1 MSDTKS
7 ATTHAFQ
14 AEVKQVLDIV
24 AHSIYKDKDIFL
36 RELVSNASDA
46 LEKLRYTQ
54 LTEKA
59 VFEPERELAVE
70 VSTDE
75 AAGTLTIADSGIG
88 MTREELVKENLALKK
103 ENQAL
108 RRELVRQRGGE
119 PAIDLSRVREKKGV
133 AGEETNG
140 KATDDGG
147 HWLSSEKQRRHNSKC
162 KYYKL
167 GRGRPCRKDE
177 GTPCKRCGG

>member
-1 MSDTKS
+1 MIAWALAASVAPAATPSGAEIAESD
-7 ATTHAFQ
+7 
-14 AEVKQVLDIV
+14 V
-24 AHSIYKDKDIFL
+24 
-36 RELVSNASDA
+36 
-46 LEKLRYTQ
+46 
-54 LTEKA
+54 KA
-59 VFEPERELAVE
+59 V
-70 VSTDE
+70 
-75 AAGTLTIADSGIG
+75 SG
-88 MTREELVKENLALKK
+88 MMREELVKENLALKR

>member
-1 MSDTKS
+1 MQALCMIAWALAASVAPAATPSGAEIAESD
-7 ATTHAFQ
+7 
-14 AEVKQVLDIV
+14 V
-24 AHSIYKDKDIFL
+24 
-36 RELVSNASDA
+36 
-46 LEKLRYTQ
+46 
-54 LTEKA
+54 KA
-59 VFEPERELAVE
+59 V
-70 VSTDE
+70 S
-75 AAGTLTIADSGIG
+75 G
-88 MTREELVKENLALKK
+88 MTREELVKENLALKR

>member
-1 MSDTKS
+1 MIAWALAASVAPAATPSGAEISESD
-7 ATTHAFQ
+7 
-14 AEVKQVLDIV
+14 V
-24 AHSIYKDKDIFL
+24 
-36 RELVSNASDA
+36 
-46 LEKLRYTQ
+46 
-54 LTEKA
+54 KA
-59 VFEPERELAVE
+59 V
-70 VSTDE
+70 S
-75 AAGTLTIADSGIG
+75 G
-88 MTREELVKENLALKK
+88 MTREELVKENLALKR

-147 HWLSSEKQRRHNSKC
+147 YWLSSEKQRRHNSKC

>member
-1 MSDTKS
+1 MQALCMIAWALAASVAPAVTPSGAELAESD
-7 ATTHAFQ
+7 
-14 AEVKQVLDIV
+14 V
-24 AHSIYKDKDIFL
+24 
-36 RELVSNASDA
+36 
-46 LEKLRYTQ
+46 
-54 LTEKA
+54 KA
-59 VFEPERELAVE
+59 V
-70 VSTDE
+70 S
-75 AAGTLTIADSGIG
+75 G
-88 MTREELVKENLALKK
+88 MTREELVKENLALKR

>member
-1 MSDTKS
+1 MQMLCMIAWALAASVAPAATPSGAELAESD
-7 ATTHAFQ
+7 
-14 AEVKQVLDIV
+14 V
-24 AHSIYKDKDIFL
+24 
-36 RELVSNASDA
+36 
-46 LEKLRYTQ
+46 
-54 LTEKA
+54 KA
-59 VFEPERELAVE
+59 V
-70 VSTDE
+70 S
-75 AAGTLTIADSGIG
+75 G
-88 MTREELVKENLALKK
+88 MTREELVKENLALKR

-162 KYYKL
+162 RYYKL

>member
-1 MSDTKS
+1 MQMLCMIAWALAASVAPAATPSGAEIAESD
-7 ATTHAFQ
+7 
-14 AEVKQVLDIV
+14 V
-24 AHSIYKDKDIFL
+24 
-36 RELVSNASDA
+36 
-46 LEKLRYTQ
+46 
-54 LTEKA
+54 KA
-59 VFEPERELAVE
+59 V
-70 VSTDE
+70 S
-75 AAGTLTIADSGIG
+75 G
-88 MTREELVKENLALKK
+88 MTREELVKENLALKR

>member
-1 MSDTKS
+1 MQMLCMIVWALAASVAPAATPSGAEIAESD
-7 ATTHAFQ
+7 
-14 AEVKQVLDIV
+14 V
-24 AHSIYKDKDIFL
+24 
-36 RELVSNASDA
+36 
-46 LEKLRYTQ
+46 
-54 LTEKA
+54 KA
-59 VFEPERELAVE
+59 V
-70 VSTDE
+70 S
-75 AAGTLTIADSGIG
+75 G
-88 MTREELVKENLALKK
+88 MTREELVKENLALKR

>member
-1 MSDTKS
+1 MQALCMIAWALAASVAPAVTPSGAEIAESD
-7 ATTHAFQ
+7 
-14 AEVKQVLDIV
+14 V
-24 AHSIYKDKDIFL
+24 
-36 RELVSNASDA
+36 
-46 LEKLRYTQ
+46 
-54 LTEKA
+54 KA
-59 VFEPERELAVE
+59 V
-70 VSTDE
+70 S
-75 AAGTLTIADSGIG
+75 G
-88 MTREELVKENLALKK
+88 MTREELVKENLALKR

>member
-1 MSDTKS
+1 MQALCMIAWALAASVAPAVTPSGAELAESD
-7 ATTHAFQ
+7 
-14 AEVKQVLDIV
+14 V
-24 AHSIYKDKDIFL
+24 
-36 RELVSNASDA
+36 
-46 LEKLRYTQ
+46 
-54 LTEKA
+54 KA
-59 VFEPERELAVE
+59 V
-70 VSTDE
+70 S
-75 AAGTLTIADSGIG
+75 G

>member
-1 MSDTKS
+1 MARMQALCMIAWALAASVAPAATPSGAELAESD
-7 ATTHAFQ
+7 
-14 AEVKQVLDIV
+14 V
-24 AHSIYKDKDIFL
+24 
-36 RELVSNASDA
+36 
-46 LEKLRYTQ
+46 
-54 LTEKA
+54 KA
-59 VFEPERELAVE
+59 V
-70 VSTDE
+70 S
-75 AAGTLTIADSGIG
+75 G
-88 MTREELVKENLALKK
+88 MTREELVKENLALKR

-147 HWLSSEKQRRHNSKC
+147 YWLSSEKQRRHNSKC

>member
-1 MSDTKS
+1 MIAWALAASVAPAATPSGAEISESDG
-7 ATTHAFQ
+7 
-14 AEVKQVLDIV
+14 
-24 AHSIYKDKDIFL
+24 
-36 RELVSNASDA
+36 
-46 LEKLRYTQ
+46 
-54 LTEKA
+54 KA
-59 VFEPERELAVE
+59 V
-70 VSTDE
+70 S
-75 AAGTLTIADSGIG
+75 G
-88 MTREELVKENLALKK
+88 MTREELVKENLALKR

>member
-1 MSDTKS
+1 MIAWALAASVAPAATPSGAELAESD
-7 ATTHAFQ
+7 
-14 AEVKQVLDIV
+14 V
-24 AHSIYKDKDIFL
+24 
-36 RELVSNASDA
+36 
-46 LEKLRYTQ
+46 
-54 LTEKA
+54 KA
-59 VFEPERELAVE
+59 V
-70 VSTDE
+70 S
-75 AAGTLTIADSGIG
+75 G

>member
-1 MSDTKS
+1 MQALCMIAWALAASVAPAATPSGAALAESD
-7 ATTHAFQ
+7 
-14 AEVKQVLDIV
+14 V
-24 AHSIYKDKDIFL
+24 
-36 RELVSNASDA
+36 
-46 LEKLRYTQ
+46 
-54 LTEKA
+54 KA
-59 VFEPERELAVE
+59 V
-70 VSTDE
+70 S
-75 AAGTLTIADSGIG
+75 G
-88 MTREELVKENLALKK
+88 MTREELVKENLALKR

-119 PAIDLSRVREKKGV
+119 PAIDLSRVREKKVV

>member
-1 MSDTKS
+1 MQMLCMIAWALAASVAPAVTPSGAELAESD
-7 ATTHAFQ
+7 
-14 AEVKQVLDIV
+14 V
-24 AHSIYKDKDIFL
+24 
-36 RELVSNASDA
+36 
-46 LEKLRYTQ
+46 
-54 LTEKA
+54 KA
-59 VFEPERELAVE
+59 V
-70 VSTDE
+70 S
-75 AAGTLTIADSGIG
+75 G

>member
-1 MSDTKS
+1 MQILCMIAWALAASVAPAATPSGAALAESD
-7 ATTHAFQ
+7 
-14 AEVKQVLDIV
+14 V
-24 AHSIYKDKDIFL
+24 
-36 RELVSNASDA
+36 
-46 LEKLRYTQ
+46 
-54 LTEKA
+54 KA
-59 VFEPERELAVE
+59 V
-70 VSTDE
+70 S
-75 AAGTLTIADSGIG
+75 G
-88 MTREELVKENLALKK
+88 MTREELVKENLALKR

>member
-1 MSDTKS
+1 MIAWTLAASVAPAATPSGAALAESD
-7 ATTHAFQ
+7 
-14 AEVKQVLDIV
+14 V
-24 AHSIYKDKDIFL
+24 
-36 RELVSNASDA
+36 
-46 LEKLRYTQ
+46 
-54 LTEKA
+54 KA
-59 VFEPERELAVE
+59 V
-70 VSTDE
+70 S
-75 AAGTLTIADSGIG
+75 G
-88 MTREELVKENLALKK
+88 MTREELVKENLALKR

>member
-1 MSDTKS
+1 MIAWALAASVAPAATPSGAEIAESD
-7 ATTHAFQ
+7 
-14 AEVKQVLDIV
+14 V
-24 AHSIYKDKDIFL
+24 
-36 RELVSNASDA
+36 
-46 LEKLRYTQ
+46 
-54 LTEKA
+54 KA
-59 VFEPERELAVE
+59 V
-70 VSTDE
+70 S
-75 AAGTLTIADSGIG
+75 G

>member
-1 MSDTKS
+1 MIAWALAASVAPAATPSGAALAESD
-7 ATTHAFQ
+7 
-14 AEVKQVLDIV
+14 V
-24 AHSIYKDKDIFL
+24 
-36 RELVSNASDA
+36 
-46 LEKLRYTQ
+46 
-54 LTEKA
+54 KA
-59 VFEPERELAVE
+59 V
-70 VSTDE
+70 S
-75 AAGTLTIADSGIG
+75 G
-88 MTREELVKENLALKK
+88 MTREELVKENLALKR

-147 HWLSSEKQRRHNSKC
+147 HWLSSEKQRRHKSKC
-162 KYYKL
+162 KDYKL

>member
-1 MSDTKS
+1 MIAWALAASVAPAATPSGAEIAESD
-7 ATTHAFQ
+7 
-14 AEVKQVLDIV
+14 V
-24 AHSIYKDKDIFL
+24 
-36 RELVSNASDA
+36 
-46 LEKLRYTQ
+46 
-54 LTEKA
+54 KA
-59 VFEPERELAVE
+59 V
-70 VSTDE
+70 S
-75 AAGTLTIADSGIG
+75 G
-88 MTREELVKENLALKK
+88 MTREELVKENLALKR

-147 HWLSSEKQRRHNSKC
+147 YWLSSEKQRRHNSKC

>member
-1 MSDTKS
+1 MQALCMIAWALAASVAPAATPSGAEIAESD
-7 ATTHAFQ
+7 
-14 AEVKQVLDIV
+14 V
-24 AHSIYKDKDIFL
+24 
-36 RELVSNASDA
+36 
-46 LEKLRYTQ
+46 
-54 LTEKA
+54 KA
-59 VFEPERELAVE
+59 V
-70 VSTDE
+70 S
-75 AAGTLTIADSGIG
+75 G